1 MEFNNIEQ
9 QIIQLWNET
18 DLKDNI
24 KNKNYNKSWEF
35 LDGPPF
41 INGSPHH
48 GHLLVSSIKDTM
60 ARYMNQK
67 GYSIK
72 YQIGFDCH
80 GLPLE
85 QEAEKKVGKVNPADS
100 IEKLTIFN
108 DECRHIISSC
118 SSIWY
123 DVLERLGRQFDKS
136 QTYYTSDFKYM
147 ESLWWAYKKLWD
159 DKLIY
164 RSKKVMP
171 YSPLCE
177 TPLSNFEASSNYQDR
192 TDIAVYVIF
201 TLVDKLDLEP
211 YQASLDKLDLEP
223 YQASLDKLD
232 SSSMMMNEP
241 SSFESSDSKS
251 RMLLNNL
258 PKGKIVNEP
267 GEKVKTFSSA
277 GLSEKSKDFLDNEHL
292 LIWTTTPWSLF
303 ANQGICVNGEL
314 EYHLVQDTNNKKY
327 WICSDIPLETIFNDK
342 TTILNTIKGI
352 ELVGRTYEPIF
363 KLNNYTN
370 YKIYADNYVTNKAG
384 TGLVHLAPL
393 FGNDDMRVMKLNGYT
408 DDQLP
413 EHLIDTQCRF
423 KIDDYSIGIIN
434 RFVIDTSTDIVIYL
448 KTNGYAIKSEKI
460 KHSYPHCWRTDQ
472 PLIYLSTDAW
482 FLNVQKIIPELVEN
496 NKKIKWYPEYVG
508 TERFANWIK
517 DSPDWCLSRNRV
529 WGTPIPIWENERGDI
544 ICIGSVKELE
554 DYTGRTFNDLH
565 LDKIGNIEF
574 TTEKGTFKRTF
585 GVLDC
590 WFESGMAGL
599 SRYGYPECNNQ
610 SYPVDF
616 ITESIDQTRGWFYT
630 LNVLSTALN
639 HTPAF
644 KSVIVSGLIL
654 AEDGKKMSKRLGNYT
669 SPDELINKYGVD
681 VLRLYLIGSPAAK
694 AESFCFKDS
703 DLVDIMRKLLPYYH
717 SHMMFVECITYAQT
731 LFDSIDWLKTVISTN
746 KLDLWIYSKYME
758 FAQTVY
764 KHMEKL
770 EITFIPKLIFK
781 FIDYLCNIFIKLS
794 RDRMKGLLTEND
806 CKESLST
813 LYTILSK
820 CNVLLAPFIPHLAEY
835 YNHTIHGSISQDNYE
850 SIHLQQIDINNILSF
865 ELNHELLN
873 GFYSV
878 NELLESVRNL
888 RQQINRP
895 IFYPIAKI
903 ELYTELNII
912 NQFEDI
918 IGRELNAKQLIVKP
932 IDHLQKNY
940 KANKGLLGKQYK
952 KDAHIYVQK
961 IESGDISWD
970 GCIPEYYTFTYN
982 INLLLDK
989 SRSLPSTPTVP
1000 RSKHMDLTKGLSL
1013 DFSVDLSMD
1022 VPIDTDNNVGM
1033 TFNYMNQN
1041 GIYKQSIVCIDT
1053 LTTLEFDIEAEHNNI
1068 RRQINEIRK
1077 TMGIK
1082 IFNKVE
1088 ITFEKNEYW
1097 NEFLSY
1103 PTGKYNESLSL
1114 LSNRLNATIKFQ
1126 DKLTDYNIIKT
1137 FNNKILYVS
1146 INLIINL
1153 I

>member
-9 QIIQLWNET
+9 QIIQLWDKT
-18 DLKDNI
+18 DLKNKI
-24 KNKNYNKSWEF
+24 KNKNYDKSWEF

-48 GHLLVSSIKDTM
+48 GHLLVSSIKDTI

-85 QEAEKKVGKVNPADS
+85 QEAEKQVGKVNPSDS

-108 DECRHIISSC
+108 DECRRVISSC

-201 TLVDKLDLEP
+201 KLVDKLDL
-211 YQASLDKLDLEP
+211 
-223 YQASLDKLD
+223 
-232 SSSMMMNEP
+232 
-241 SSFESSDSKS
+241 
-251 RMLLNNL
+251 
-258 PKGKIVNEP
+258 
-267 GEKVKTFSSA
+267 
-277 GLSEKSKDFLDNEHL
+277 EHL

-314 EYHLVQDTNNKKY
+314 DYNLVQDINDKKY

-342 TTILNTIKGI
+342 PTILNTIKGC

-363 KLNNYTN
+363 KLNNYSN

-408 DDQLP
+408 DTQLP
-413 EHLIDTQCRF
+413 EYLIDTQCKF

-434 RFVIDTSTDIVIYL
+434 KFVIDTSTDIVIYL

-529 WGTPIPIWENERGDI
+529 WGTPIPIWENDHGDV

-554 DYTGRTFNDLH
+554 EYTGRTFKDLH
-565 LDKIGNIEF
+565 LDKIGNIEI

-599 SRYGYPECNNQ
+599 SRYGYPECNNK

-669 SPDELINKYGVD
+669 SPNELIKTYGVD

-717 SHMMFVECITYAQT
+717 SHMMFIECITYAKT
-731 LFDSIDWLKTVISTN
+731 IFNSVDWLNTVISTN

-758 FAQTVY
+758 FAKTVY
-764 KHMEKL
+764 NHMEKL

-794 RDRMKGLLTEND
+794 RDRMKGLLTEHD

-813 LYTILSK
+813 LYTILLK
-820 CNVLLAPFIPHLAEY
+820 CNILLAPFIPHLAEY
-835 YNHTIHGSISQDNYE
+835 YNHIMYVSITNNNYE

-865 ELNHELLN
+865 KLNDELLN

-888 RQQINRP
+888 RQQSNKP
-895 IFYPIAKI
+895 MFYPIGKI
-903 ELYTELNII
+903 ELYTDSNII
-912 NQFEDI
+912 SQFEDI
-918 IGRELNAKQLIVKP
+918 ICRELNAKQLIIKP
-932 IDHLQKNY
+932 IEYLEKNY

-961 IESGDISWD
+961 IESGDITWD
-970 GCIPEYYTFTYN
+970 GCIPDYYTFTYK
-982 INLLLDK
+982 IN
-989 SRSLPSTPTVP
+989 SLQENS
-1000 RSKHMDLTKGLSL
+1000 SIG
-1013 DFSVDLSMD
+1013 
-1022 VPIDTDNNVGM
+1022 I
-1033 TFNYMNQN
+1033 TFNYINQY
-1041 GIYKQSIVCIDT
+1041 GIYKQSIVYIDT

-1077 TMGIK
+1077 TMRIK

-1088 ITFEKNEYW
+1088 IIFEKNDYW
-1097 NEFLSY
+1097 NEM
-1103 PTGKYNESLSL
+1103 TNESLYL

-1126 DKLTDYNIIKT
+1126 DKLKDYNIIKT
-1137 FNNKILYVS
+1137 FNDKILNV
-1146 INLIINL
+1146 LITL

>member
-1 MEFNNIEQ
+1 MEFNNIEY
-9 QIIQLWNET
+9 QIIQLWDKT
-18 DLKDNI
+18 DLKNKI
-24 KNKNYNKSWEF
+24 KNKNYDKSWEF

-48 GHLLVSSIKDTM
+48 GHLLVSSIKDTI

-85 QEAEKKVGKVNPADS
+85 QEAEKQVGKVNPADS
-100 IEKLTIFN
+100 IEKLTVFN
-108 DECRHIISSC
+108 DECRRIISSC

-136 QTYYTSDFKYM
+136 QTYYTSDIKYM
-147 ESLWWAYKKLWD
+147 ESLWWAYKKLWED
-159 DKLIY
+159 NLIY

-201 TLVDKLDLEP
+201 KLIDKLDL
-211 YQASLDKLDLEP
+211 
-223 YQASLDKLD
+223 
-232 SSSMMMNEP
+232 SSEY
-241 SSFESSDSKS
+241 
-251 RMLLNNL
+251 
-258 PKGKIVNEP
+258 
-267 GEKVKTFSSA
+267 
-277 GLSEKSKDFLDNEHL
+277 L

-314 EYHLVQDTNNKKY
+314 DYNLVQDINDKKY

-342 TTILNTIKGI
+342 PTILNTIKGSV
-352 ELVGRTYEPIF
+352 LVGRTYEPIF

-408 DDQLP
+408 DEQLP
-413 EHLIDTQCRF
+413 EYLIDTQCKF
-423 KIDDYSIGIIN
+423 KMDDYSIGIIN
-434 RFVIDTSTDIVIYL
+434 KFVIDTSTDIVIYL
-448 KTNGYAIKSEKI
+448 KTNGHAIKSEKI

-472 PLIYLSTDAW
+472 PLIYLSTNAW

-529 WGTPIPIWENERGDI
+529 WGTPIPIWENEHGDI

-554 DYTGRTFNDLH
+554 EYTGKTFNDLH
-565 LDKIGNIEF
+565 LDKIGNIEI

-669 SPDELINKYGVD
+669 SPNELIKTYGVD

-717 SHMMFVECITYAQT
+717 SHMMFVECITYAKT
-731 LFDSIDWLKTVISTN
+731 MFDSIDWLNIITSTN

-758 FAQTVY
+758 FAKTVY
-764 KHMEKL
+764 NHMEKL
-770 EITFIPKLIFK
+770 EITFISKLIFK

-794 RDRMKGLLTEND
+794 RDRMKGLLTEID

-820 CNVLLAPFIPHLAEY
+820 CNILLAPFIPHLAEY
-835 YNHTIHGSISQDNYE
+835 YNYIMHVSISNNNYE

-865 ELNHELLN
+865 QLNDELLN

-888 RQQINRP
+888 RQQSDKP
-895 IFYPIAKI
+895 MFYPISKI
-903 ELYTELNII
+903 ELYTDSNII
-912 NQFEDI
+912 SQFEDI
-918 IGRELNAKQLIVKP
+918 ICRELNAKQLIIKP
-932 IDHLQKNY
+932 IEYLEKNY

-961 IESGDISWD
+961 IESGDITWD

-982 INLLLDK
+982 IN
-989 SRSLPSTPTVP
+989 SLQENS
-1000 RSKHMDLTKGLSL
+1000 SIG
-1013 DFSVDLSMD
+1013 
-1022 VPIDTDNNVGM
+1022 I

-1041 GIYKQSIVCIDT
+1041 GIYKQSIVYIDT
-1053 LTTLEFDIEAEHNNI
+1053 LSTIEFDIEAEHNNI

-1088 ITFEKNEYW
+1088 ITFEKNDYW

-1126 DKLTDYNIIKT
+1126 DKLKDYNIIKT

-1146 INLIINL
+1146 INLI
-1153 I
+1153 

>member
-1 MEFNNIEQ
+1 MEFNDIEQ
-9 QIIQLWNET
+9 QIIQLWKDT
-18 DLKDNI
+18 DLKYKI
-24 KNKNYNKSWEF
+24 KNKNYDKCWEF

-41 INGSPHH
+41 INGTPHH
-48 GHLLVSSIKDTM
+48 GHLLVSSIKDTI

-85 QEAEKKVGKVNPADS
+85 QEAEKQVGKVNPSDS
-100 IEKLTIFN
+100 IEKLTVFN
-108 DECRHIISSC
+108 DECRRIISSC

-136 QTYYTSDFKYM
+136 QTYYTSDIKYM
-147 ESLWWAYKKLWD
+147 ESLWWAYKKLWED
-159 DKLIY
+159 NLIY

-192 TDIAVYVIF
+192 IDIAVYVVF
-201 TLVDKLDLEP
+201 KLVDKLDSSYVMINEPGEKILTFFPAGLSEKSKDFLDNEP
-211 YQASLDKLDLEP
+211 YL
-223 YQASLDKLD
+223 ASLDKLD
-232 SSSMMMNEP
+232 SSSTMMNEP

-267 GEKVKTFSSA
+267 YQATLDKLDSS
-277 GLSEKSKDFLDNEHL
+277 SVMMNEHL

-303 ANQGICVNGEL
+303 ANQGICVNAEL
-314 EYHLVQDTNNKKY
+314 DYNLVQDINDKKY

-342 TTILNTIKGI
+342 PTILNTIKGN

-370 YKIYADNYVTNKAG
+370 YKIYADNYVTNKTG

-393 FGNDDMRVMKLNGYT
+393 FGSDDMRVMKLNGYT
-408 DDQLP
+408 DTQLP
-413 EHLIDTQCRF
+413 DYLIDTQCKF

-434 RFVIDTSTDIVIYL
+434 KFVIDTSTDIVIYL

-529 WGTPIPIWENERGDI
+529 WGTPIPVWENDHGDV

-554 DYTGRTFNDLH
+554 EYTGRTFNDLH
-565 LDKIGNIEF
+565 LDKIGNIEI

-599 SRYGYPECNNQ
+599 SRYGYPECNNK

-669 SPDELINKYGVD
+669 SPNELIKTYGVD

-717 SHMMFVECITYAQT
+717 SHMMFVECITYAKT
-731 LFDSIDWLKTVISTN
+731 IFNSINWLNTVISTN

-758 FAQTVY
+758 FAKTVY
-764 KHMEKL
+764 NHMEKL

-794 RDRMKGLLTEND
+794 RDRMKGLLTEHD
-806 CKESLST
+806 CKESLAT

-820 CNVLLAPFIPHLAEY
+820 CNILLAPFIPHLAEY
-835 YNHTIHGSISQDNYE
+835 YNYIMYISITNNNYE

-865 ELNHELLN
+865 QINDELLN

-878 NELLESVRNL
+878 SELLESVRNL
-888 RQQINRP
+888 RQQSDKP
-895 IFYPIAKI
+895 MFYPISKI
-903 ELYTELNII
+903 ELYTDSNII
-912 NQFEDI
+912 SQFEDI
-918 IGRELNAKQLIVKP
+918 ICRELNAKQLIIKP
-932 IDHLQKNY
+932 IEHLEKNY

-961 IESGDISWD
+961 IESGDITWD
-970 GCIPEYYTFTYN
+970 GCISDYYTFTYK
-982 INLLLDK
+982 IN
-989 SRSLPSTPTVP
+989 SLQET
-1000 RSKHMDLTKGLSL
+1000 
-1013 DFSVDLSMD
+1013 FS
-1022 VPIDTDNNVGM
+1022 IGM

-1041 GIYKQSIVCIDT
+1041 GVYKQSIIYIDT
-1053 LTTLEFDIEAEHNNI
+1053 LSTIEFDIEAEHNNI

-1088 ITFEKNEYW
+1088 IIFEKNDYW
-1097 NEFLSY
+1097 DEMS
-1103 PTGKYNESLSL
+1103 NESLHL

-1126 DKLTDYNIIKT
+1126 DKLIDYNIIKT
-1137 FNNKILYVS
+1137 FNNKILYV
-1146 INLIINL
+1146 LITL